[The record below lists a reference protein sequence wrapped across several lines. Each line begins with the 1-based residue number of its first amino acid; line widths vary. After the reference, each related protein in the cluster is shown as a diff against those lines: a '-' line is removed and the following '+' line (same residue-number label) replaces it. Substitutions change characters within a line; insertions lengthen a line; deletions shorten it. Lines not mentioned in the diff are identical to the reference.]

1 MVSASD
7 TEDELH
13 AAREHLIDEEK
24 EHRRY
29 DHHGEDHGGR
39 NDGLLAGRPGHTT
52 NFLSDLPQ
60 KFERRG
66 FCHHKP
72 LEGGLYSSPAR
83 ILLAPAPRFRAR
95 NRVGARPGR
104 SGGAR
109 TPNPRFWR
117 PVLYQLSYT
126 PIF

>member
-13 AAREHLIDEEK
+13 AAREHLVDEKK
-24 EHRRY
+24 EHRRN
-29 DHHGEDHGGR
+29 DHHGKDHGGR
-39 NDGLLAGRPGHTT
+39 NGCLLARRPGHTT
-52 NFLSDLPQ
+52 DFLSALPQ

-83 ILLAPAPRFRAR
+83 ILLAPAPRFGCGIELAQGLAG
-95 NRVGARPGR
+95 VEGLEPPTPGFGDR
-104 SGGAR
+104 CS
-109 TPNPRFWR
+109 TN
-117 PVLYQLSYT
+117 
-126 PIF
+126 